1 MARFVGREKSLGGG
15 PVQRKHLVVVGNG
28 MAGMACLDQILRRKP
43 YFQVTVL
50 GEEPHHNYNRIL
62 LSAVL
67 AGEKSVE
74 DIFINTPAWYES
86 NGIRLLLN
94 TKAVAVDR
102 VQKTV
107 TAANGKTVPYD
118 LLLLA
123 TGSLPFIPPIPDA
136 DKDGVFVFRNIAD
149 TANIIAR
156 AGTAK
161 RAAVIG
167 GGLLGLEAARGLQKH
182 GPQVTV
188 IHNCDTLMNMQLD
201 ETGGK
206 FLKREIEKLG
216 IVVLLSKTTERFLGD
231 GRVQGVQFKDG
242 GSIEADLVVIACGI
256 RPNVALARKAGLTVN
271 RGIVVND
278 HMETSDPA
286 IFAVGECVEHR
297 GVCYGLVAPLYD
309 QGRVL
314 AAAITGEKGP
324 PYEGSTPAAKLK
336 VMGIDLFSAGVVRPA
351 AENTDSITYE
361 DHVDGVYKR
370 LLLDKNQIV
379 GTILIGDAKDA
390 NRFLER
396 MRKKEY
402 IGRKHNLLFELPA
415 TLGSPEDVMSRP
427 DSDTICGCIGVSKG
441 TILASVREKQ
451 CKSVAD
457 VKACTRATSGCGT
470 CAGLVSDILKAALG
484 HEMTEEKK
492 KDVVCACVPFPKSQL
507 RTIILTQKLKSV
519 QDILDI
525 YGNGVG
531 CSACKPALSFIL
543 DEVLLGEHQE
553 DRSARFI
560 NDRVHANIQKDGS
573 FSVVPRMRGG
583 VTSPAE
589 LRKIA
594 DVADK
599 YKVKMV
605 KVTGS
610 QRIDL
615 LGVKKEDL
623 PKIWAELGMPSGHAY
638 AKAVRMVKSCVGTD
652 FCRYGTQNSIETG
665 IHLEKT
671 LERLYTPAKVKM
683 GVVGCPRNCAEA
695 TVKDIGL
702 VGIEGGWQ
710 VVIGGAAGK
719 RVRPADILTTV
730 GTTDEAMEAACLF
743 FQYYRENGNYL
754 ERTYDFVERVGLQH
768 IREETVLATPEGKKA
783 LLERLSKSKEKVVDP
798 WALESSK
805 PVHPMQFSDLV
816 LPKEKEALVNM
827 P

>member
-1 MARFVGREKSLGGG
+1 M
-15 PVQRKHLVVVGNG
+15 QRKRLVVIGNG
-28 MAGMACLDQILRRKP
+28 MAGMACLDHILRRKP
-43 YFQVTVL
+43 HFQVTVL
-50 GEEPHHNYNRIL
+50 GEEPHPNYNRIL
-62 LSAVL
+62 LSSVL
-67 AGEKSVE
+67 AGEKSVG
-74 DIFINTPAWYES
+74 DIFINTPAWYEE
-86 NGIRLLLN
+86 NGVALLLN
-94 TKAVAVDR
+94 AKVTEIDR
-102 VQKTV
+102 ARKTV
-107 TAANGKTVPYD
+107 TAGDKTLPYD

-123 TGSLPFIPPIPDA
+123 TGSLPVIPPIQDA
-136 DKDGVFVFRNIAD
+136 QKDGVFVFRNIAD
-149 TANIIAR
+149 TENIIAR
-156 AGTAK
+156 AGAVK
-161 RAAVIG
+161 KAAVIG
-167 GGLLGLEAARGLQKH
+167 GGLLGLEAARGLQKQ
-182 GPQVTV
+182 GLQVTV
-188 IHNCDTLMNMQLD
+188 IHNGDTLMSMQVD

-216 IVVLLSKTTERFLGD
+216 INVLLDKTTERFLGN
-231 GRVQGVQFKDG
+231 GHVQGVQFRDG
-242 GSIEADLVVIACGI
+242 AVLDTDLVVIACGI
-256 RPNVALARKAGLTVN
+256 RPNVELARKAGLTVN
-271 RGIVVND
+271 RGIVVSD
-278 HMETSDPA
+278 HLETSDPSV
-286 IFAVGECVEHR
+286 FAVGECVEHR

-324 PYEGSTPAAKLK
+324 PYEGSTPASKLK
-336 VMGIDLFSAGVVRPA
+336 VMGIELFSAGIVRPV
-351 AENTDSITYE
+351 AENTDSVTYE
-361 DHVDGVYKR
+361 DHLDGVYKKV
-370 LLLDKNQIV
+370 LLENNRIV
-379 GTILIGDAKDA
+379 GTLLIGDAKDA

-396 MRKKEY
+396 MRKKEI
-402 IGRKHNLLFELPA
+402 IGRKHNLLFEPPVS
-415 TLGSPEDVMSRP
+415 LGSAEDVMSRS
-427 DSDTICGCIGVSKG
+427 DSETLCGCVGVTKG
-441 TILASVREKQ
+441 TIIEAVREKQ
-451 CKSVAD
+451 CKSVSD

-470 CAGLVSDILKAALG
+470 CAGLVSDILKAVLG

-492 KDVVCACVPFPKSQL
+492 KDVVCACVPFSQPQL
-507 RTIILTQKLKSV
+507 RTMIQTQKLKSV

-525 YGNGVG
+525 YGNGAG
-531 CSACKPALSFIL
+531 CSTCKPALSFIL
-543 DEVLLGEHQE
+543 DEALLGDHLE

-583 VTSPAE
+583 VTSAAE

-599 YKVKMV
+599 FKVKMV

-623 PKIWAELGMPSGHAY
+623 PKMWAELGMPSGHAY

-665 IHLEKT
+665 IRLERT
-671 LERLYTPAKVKM
+671 LEGLYTPAKVKF

-730 GTTDEAMEAACLF
+730 ATTDDAMETACVF

-754 ERTYDFVERVGLQH
+754 ERVYDFVERVGLQK
-768 IREETVLATPEGKKA
+768 IREETVLASPEMKKS
-783 LLERLSKSKEKVVDP
+783 LLDRLSKGKEKVVDP
-798 WALESSK
+798 WAVESSK
-805 PVHPMQFSDLV
+805 PVHPMQFNDFV
-816 LPKEKEALVNM
+816 LPKEKEALVIV